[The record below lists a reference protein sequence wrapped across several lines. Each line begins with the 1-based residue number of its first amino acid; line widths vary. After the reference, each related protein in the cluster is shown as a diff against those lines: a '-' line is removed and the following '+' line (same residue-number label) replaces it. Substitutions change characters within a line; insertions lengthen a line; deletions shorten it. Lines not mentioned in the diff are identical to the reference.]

1 MKRKSFNIHIELPS
15 AWDWLNFIKKLLIS
29 IAVILTVFLV
39 FMFVDEALSKT
50 TTEGPFQAVVES
62 VDTETRRHTHMIGRY
77 THITTDTIHVVTFT
91 DSRRYEFYEEN
102 DWFKSIKEDDIIT
115 YYIYKVETPMLHI
128 TKEFVNDVPY
138 DERNDKKLM
147 KMLQD

>member
-1 MKRKSFNIHIELPS
+1 MKRKSFDIHIELPS
-15 AWDWLNFIKKLLIS
+15 AWDWLNFIEKLLIG
-29 IAVILTVFLV
+29 IAVVLTVFVVVL
-39 FMFVDEALSKT
+39 FVDEALSKT

-62 VDTETRRHTHMIGRY
+62 VDTETRKHIRIIGKCTY
-77 THITTDTIHVVTFT
+77 ITTDTTHVVTFT

-102 DWFKSIKEDDIIT
+102 DWFKSIKEDDIVT

-138 DERNDKKLM
+138 DERNDINE
-147 KMLQD
+147 